1 MKKIGLKTVAV
12 LIVLISLLVYVL
24 SCQKENADRELAV
37 LKSTSGYDIKGL
49 MKEDVVLQMLE
60 ELRPYSFTVN
70 KIMVMFV

>member
-60 ELRPYSFTVN
+60 ELRP
-70 KIMVMFV
+70 

>member
-49 MKEDVVLQMLE
+49 M
-60 ELRPYSFTVN
+60 
-70 KIMVMFV
+70 